1 MSFLVRAVVAMTA
14 CLSAG
19 ACAPPAGA
27 RPPADEP
34 QKEEAAVSEAL
45 PDGLKVA
52 TFGGGCFWCVEAV
65 FQQVK
70 GVEKVVSGYAGGAV
84 PKPTYEQVCTG
95 QTGHAEVCQITFDP
109 KVVSFP
115 DLLEVFWKTHD
126 PTTLNRQGN
135 DVGTQYRS
143 VVFYHDDEQKEQA
156 EEYKAKLDASGAFNR
171 PIVTE
176 ISKAPTFYPA
186 EEYHQNYYRRNP
198 EQGYCQFV
206 IVPKM
211 EKFRAV
217 FRDKLKQE

>member
-14 CLSAG
+14 CLAAG

-34 QKEEAAVSEAL
+34 QKEEAAVSETL

-84 PKPTYEQVCTG
+84 PNPTYEQVCTG
-95 QTGHAEVCQITFDP
+95 QTGHAEVCQIAFDP

-156 EEYKAKLDASGAFNR
+156 EAYKAKLDASGAFNR